1 MSLIDRET
9 WMRIYFQVPMIV
21 TKMMKTKKKKTKKN
35 TKYQLDHVIWYL
47 KKMVQKT
54 YKKIIV
60 KCRLV
65 QINKVKM

>member
-1 MSLIDRET
+1 
-9 WMRIYFQVPMIV
+9 MIV
-21 TKMMKTKKKKTKKN
+21 TKMKKTKKTKTKKN

>member
-1 MSLIDRET
+1 
-9 WMRIYFQVPMIV
+9 MIV
-21 TKMMKTKKKKTKKN
+21 TKMKKKKKMKTKKN
-35 TKYQLDHVIWYL
+35 TKCQLDHVIWYL

-54 YKKIIV
+54 NKKIIV

>member
-9 WMRIYFQVPMIV
+9 WMKIYFQVPMIV
-21 TKMMKTKKKKTKKN
+21 TKMKKKKKTKTKKN
-35 TKYQLDHVIWYL
+35 TKCQLDHVIWCL

-54 YKKIIV
+54 NKKIIV